1 MPEESKLLWVPN
13 EILQGLRKATFRIV
27 AFLLYKYVFN
37 YFFKLSS
44 SQTAMDII
52 SELFKLQILPHS
64 KLYKHKKSNLTFSM
78 DWH

>member
-37 YFFKLSS
+37 YFFLTKFQS
-44 SQTAMDII
+44 D
-52 SELFKLQILPHS
+52 
-64 KLYKHKKSNLTFSM
+64 SNGYHQ
-78 DWH
+78 WVVQVANIAPQ